1 MSKTIIV
8 ASTPCPSMQS
18 LALTGGLVI
27 LRAQLFNLSFS
38 LASYSNAGSLSVV
51 TFFDVACRCVS
62 LSSASFY
69 KVVRLLSILLI
80 STSISCYNGLCTLS
94 QLRTCYINPGRDA

>member
-1 MSKTIIV
+1 MPIDAKSCFDGRTCYFKGTTIQFI
-8 ASTPCPSMQS
+8 
-18 LALTGGLVI
+18 I
-27 LRAQLFNLSFS
+27 S

-51 TFFDVACRCVS
+51 TLFDVACLCVS